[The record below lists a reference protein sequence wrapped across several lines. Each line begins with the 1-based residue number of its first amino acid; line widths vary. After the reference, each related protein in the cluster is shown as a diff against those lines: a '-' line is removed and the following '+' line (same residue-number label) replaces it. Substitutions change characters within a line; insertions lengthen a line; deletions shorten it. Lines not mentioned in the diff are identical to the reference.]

1 MDRKEVEQVGTSMI
15 WEAALYWII
24 LVVSALCVI
33 AVSGSRKTASTII
46 LAPVVLFCTIFMMQG
61 SMLNTMKHPTMGANV
76 GLGMA
81 FLTTWVVSG
90 ILFAVALVIAF
101 IRYSKRSKA

>member
-1 MDRKEVEQVGTSMI
+1 MM
-15 WEAALYWII
+15 WEAIIYWVI
-24 LVVSALCVI
+24 LVISALCVI
-33 AVSGSRKTASTII
+33 AVSGSRKIASTII

-61 SMLNTMKHPTMGANV
+61 TMFTAMKHPTVGANI

-90 ILFAVALVIAF
+90 ILFVAAIVIAVVK
-101 IRYSKRSKA
+101 YNNKNKA

>member
-15 WEAALYWII
+15 WEAAIYWII
-24 LVVSALCVI
+24 LVIAALCVI

-61 SMLNTMKHPTMGANV
+61 SMLNVMKHPTMGANV

-101 IRYSKRSKA
+101 IRDRKSVV

>member
-1 MDRKEVEQVGTSMI
+1 MGTSVI
-15 WEAALYWII
+15 WEAVIYWVI
-24 LVVSALCVI
+24 LVISALCVI

-61 SMLNTMKHPTMGANV
+61 SVFTAMQHPTMGSNV

-81 FLTTWVVSG
+81 FLTTWVVRKK
-90 ILFAVALVIAF
+90 ILNIARRTRRNLALTS
-101 IRYSKRSKA
+101 YE

>member
-1 MDRKEVEQVGTSMI
+1 M
-15 WEAALYWII
+15 WEAIIYWVI
-24 LVVSALCVI
+24 LVIAALSVI
-33 AVSGSRKTASTII
+33 AVSGSRKTASIII

-61 SMLNTMKHPTMGANV
+61 SLLTAMQHPTMGANV

-90 ILFAVALVIAF
+90 ILYAVAIVIAF
-101 IRYSKRSKA
+101 IKYSKKNKA